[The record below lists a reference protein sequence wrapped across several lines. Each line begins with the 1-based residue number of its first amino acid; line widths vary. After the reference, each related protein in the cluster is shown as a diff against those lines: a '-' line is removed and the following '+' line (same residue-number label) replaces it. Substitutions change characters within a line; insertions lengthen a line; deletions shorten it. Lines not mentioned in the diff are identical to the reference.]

1 MAEGNGKNAKE
12 NANPDVHLAPA
23 SPRNGNRLR
32 VGKGIGGVK
41 GRSGRPRKA
50 VRDMLVDEFAA
61 QLPQLK
67 REVTQGKLERI
78 KFAELCAKYG
88 MGTTITETDADGND
102 VPRPGVLS
110 PDERRAAL
118 IRELSR
124 N

>member
-1 MAEGNGKNAKE
+1 VSETDGKTGAKTGNGRFVKGV
-12 NANPDVHLAPA
+12 D
-23 SPRNGNRLR
+23 PRRGH
-32 VGKGIGGVK
+32 GVK

-50 VRDMLVDEFAA
+50 VRDMLIAEFEA
-61 QLPQLK
+61 QIPLLK
-67 REVTQGKLERI
+67 REVTQGKLERV

-88 MGTTITETDADGND
+88 MGTTITETDTEGDD
-102 VPRPGVLS
+102 VPRPGILA